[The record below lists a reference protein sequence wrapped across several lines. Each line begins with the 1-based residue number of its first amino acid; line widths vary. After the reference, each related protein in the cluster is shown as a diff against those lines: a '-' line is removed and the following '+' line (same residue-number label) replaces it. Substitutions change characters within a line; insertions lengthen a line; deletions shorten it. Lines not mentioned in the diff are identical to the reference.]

1 MDVVLMREN
10 NEKELKGGVSALKNR
25 WGLIEK

>member
-1 MDVVLMREN
+1 MDVVLMREKN
-10 NEKELKGGVSALKNR
+10 KKELKGGVSVVKNR